1 MNEMRL
7 RNQKLDLFGRS
18 VVLNV
23 SAIVVNLAAV
33 VLVVMGFH
41 EYNEGNAGTFKV
53 LGFSLLAISL
63 FGLVILRGLYLYSF
77 VARALVGG
85 LFIVSGLVKA
95 NDPLGF
101 AFKLE
106 EYFAPNGLT
115 YDYPFFD
122 WFVGL
127 ELPLSIIICV
137 AEIVLG
143 VAVILGGKIK
153 LASWSLV
160 IMMGFF
166 TWLTWYTTS
175 CNESQLAA
183 QAAGEQLSDR
193 QCVIDCGCFG
203 DALRGSVGRSLTP
216 AESFWKDIVLFYFV
230 LVIFFNQWKIK
241 LNDVKQNWV
250 MVPTS
255 FIVVIFFSWVFGW
268 LFPVF
273 FTLFVVLGAVVVS
286 NFNIGKIGKAWK
298 MALFVGIIS
307 SIFATYTTMY
317 LPIKDY
323 RPYAIGNNIYEQMH
337 NGVDEVVEVKLK
349 YKNIKTGEYELFAV
363 DEWET
368 YMDTTRYVWDDNTDG
383 DGGESDQVQEV
394 IVEGVPHSIMDFL
407 AEIDYEQLTEEEKKD
422 PFIDSVI
429 QANYETY
436 YDEMIVVKGPYGN
449 DTMSTMDYDPAYYPD
464 SIYTAGKP
472 FVQLM
477 DPSSRFSIKL
487 NDYIFKAENMFL
499 MTIMKIDEVS
509 ASHIADFKEI
519 YESAVADGIPFFV
532 LAPATEEQIAEFKQK
547 HNFGATF
554 LTFDAT
560 EVKILVRS
568 NPGLLFLQKGT
579 IMDKWPCRSVADY
592 EDIKEEFFADL
603 KVETEE

>member
-23 SAIVVNLAAV
+23 SAIVINLFAV

-41 EYNEGNAGTFKV
+41 QYNQDSASTYQV
-53 LGFSLLAISL
+53 LGLSLLGLSI
-63 FGLVILRGLYLYSF
+63 FGLVILKGLYLYSF

-127 ELPLSIIICV
+127 ELPLSILICI

-143 VAVILGGKIK
+143 VAVIVGGKIK

-175 CNESQLAA
+175 CNETQLAV
-183 QAAGEQLSDR
+183 QQAGESVSDR
-193 QCVIDCGCFG
+193 QCVTDCGCFG

-230 LVIFFNQWKIK
+230 LIIFINQWKIK

-250 MVPTS
+250 MVPSS

-268 LFPVF
+268 LFPIF
-273 FTLFVVLGAVVVS
+273 FTLLAVLGAIVIS

-298 MALFVGIIS
+298 MAIFVGLVS
-307 SIFATYTTMY
+307 TIFVTYTTMY
-317 LPIKDY
+317 LPVKDY
-323 RPYAIGNNIYEQMH
+323 RAYAIGNNLKEQMS
-337 NGVDEVVEVKLK
+337 NGVDAVVEVKLK
-349 YKNIKTGEYELFAV
+349 YENIETGEYELFAM

-368 YMDTTRYVWDDNTDG
+368 YMDTTRYRWG
-383 DGGESDQVQEV
+383 EESDQVQDI
-394 IVEGVPHSIMDFL
+394 IVEGVPHSITDFL
-407 AEIDYEQLTEEEKKD
+407 AEIDYEQLSEEEKSI
-422 PFIDSVI
+422 PYIDSVI
-429 QANYETY
+429 QMNFDSYYE
-436 YDEMIVVKGPYGN
+436 ELIALKGPYGP
-449 DTMSTMDYDPAYYPD
+449 DTIAVSDYDPVYYPD
-464 SIYTAGKP
+464 SAYTKSKP
-472 FVQLM
+472 FLRLM
-477 DPSSRFSIKL
+477 DPSSRFRIDL
-487 NDYIFKAENMFL
+487 TEYIISTENMFL
-499 MTIMKIDEVS
+499 MTIMKMEEVK
-509 ASHIADFKEI
+509 ASHVADFKEI
-519 YESAVADGIPFFV
+519 YEAAAADGVPFYV
-532 LAPATEEQIAEFKQK
+532 LSPASDEQIAEFKK
-547 HNFGATF
+547 THNFGATF

-560 EVKILVRS
+560 EIKIIVRS
-568 NPGLLFLQKGT
+568 NPGLVLLQNGT
-579 IMDKWPCRSVADY
+579 VMDKWPCRSVADY
-592 EDIKEEFFADL
+592 EDIKAEFFKDL
-603 KVETEE
+603 KAETEE